1 MERIGLFCLL
11 LGGSVHM
18 IISETLHQTE
28 KEGNTIVLRCGNLTN
43 GKVTWS
49 RDTDGQSVD
58 ILTTHNGQT
67 TKHIADPD
75 KHYNSRN
82 DLVLIIYGVSQSDA
96 GRYNCSGATVELSVT
111 SGKGPKTTN
120 TTALESET
128 TTEDP
133 SGRTTED
140 LQNFLITVAVSC
152 LVAVALVLYLWRC
165 FYKRKAAY
173 IVSQNQDG
181 LYDSTENTIPTTQP
195 ARTKEPIY
203 YLATD
208 PGAQITGGS
217 ETKHGQNEDL
227 KNDPGSRVLQS
238 CLIIIAAAWCLSCW
252 FCTHGDVFTKQ
263 RLKMLFHKI
272 RSTSMSLLIAACQ
285 PNNLV
290 TSSVYMRTWVP

>member
-111 SGKGPKTTN
+111 SGK
-120 TTALESET
+120 
-128 TTEDP
+128 
-133 SGRTTED
+133 D

>member
-208 PGAQITGGS
+208 PGAQITDNQS
-217 ETKHGQNEDL
+217 AYEAIYPLKEQSTPREQVELLYVHIKKTK
-227 KNDPGSRVLQS
+227 K
-238 CLIIIAAAWCLSCW
+238 
-252 FCTHGDVFTKQ
+252 
-263 RLKMLFHKI
+263 
-272 RSTSMSLLIAACQ
+272 
-285 PNNLV
+285 
-290 TSSVYMRTWVP
+290 

>member
-18 IISETLHQTE
+18 ISSETLHVRQ
-28 KEGNTIVLRCGNLTN
+28 KEGNIAVLHCGRLTN

-49 RDTDGQSVD
+49 RDTNGQRVD

-75 KHYNSRN
+75 RRYGSRK

-96 GRYNCSGATVELSVT
+96 GRYDCSRATVELSVT
-111 SGKGPKTTN
+111 SGKV
-120 TTALESET
+120 
-128 TTEDP
+128 
-133 SGRTTED
+133 

-208 PGAQITGGS
+208 PGAQITDKQS
-217 ETKHGQNEDL
+217 AYEAIYPL
-227 KNDPGSRVLQS
+227 KEQS
-238 CLIIIAAAWCLSCW
+238 
-252 FCTHGDVFTKQ
+252 TPREQVE
-263 RLKMLFHKI
+263 
-272 RSTSMSLLIAACQ
+272 LLYVHIKK
-285 PNNLV
+285 PKK
-290 TSSVYMRTWVP
+290 